1 MLQVIQKRWRR
12 WGRSFKNRRAA
23 KPVRATSQRTKSSA
37 FSRVRDA
44 LSQWRYVDLLGPFR
58 KRFARWG
65 RRIKAFRRKLV
76 GWRYPLF
83 LAVTAIAVLGA
94 GYGGYKAWRHSQLRA
109 QSLALVDG
117 RQITIFDVEAEAAAE
132 GIDPARLDAA
142 AKKRLLERVI
152 DRRLLVAAA
161 VKQGLAEDDR
171 LKAVR
176 ARADE
181 MVPTGL
187 MAQRLAGKPPVIS
200 EAEARRFMAAHPAK
214 FAARQTFVIDA
225 ITCDGDS
232 LPAAERERIDTM
244 DDAEAYLKSAKS
256 PYRRATQPMD
266 SANMADAV
274 VSGLTGLAPGQVFIL
289 PQGEKRVVGTV
300 ERRMPNPAP
309 DGIQLAAAQ
318 DAVQQQKMKE
328 RFDRALVALK
338 AKAKIEYSNK

>member
-1 MLQVIQKRWRR
+1 VLQNIQKRWRR
-12 WGRSFKNRRAA
+12 WVRSLTNRRAI
-23 KPVRATSQRTKSSA
+23 KPARPASQRKKSGVLPRLRA
-37 FSRVRDA
+37 A
-44 LSQWRYVDLLGPFR
+44 LSQWRYFNPLAPFR
-58 KRFARWG
+58 KRFARWR
-65 RRIKAFRRKLV
+65 RRIKAFRRTLV

-83 LAVTAIAVLGA
+83 LAVTAIALLGT
-94 GYGGYKAWRHSQLRA
+94 GYGGYKAWRHAQLQA

-117 RQITIFDVEAEAAAE
+117 RQITIFDVEAEAVAE
-132 GIDPARLDAA
+132 GSDPARLDAA
-142 AKKRLLERVI
+142 AKKRLLERVV

-187 MAQRLAGKPPVIS
+187 MAQRLAGKPPGIS
-200 EAEARRFMAAHPAK
+200 EAEARGFMAAHPAK

-225 ITCDGDS
+225 ITCEGDS
-232 LPAAERERIDTM
+232 LPAAERDRINTM
-244 DDAEAYLKSAKS
+244 DDAETYLKSAKS

-266 SANMADAV
+266 SANRSDAL
-274 VSGLTGLAPGQVFIL
+274 VSGLAGLAPGEVFVL
-289 PQGEKRVVGTV
+289 PQGQKLVVGTV

-318 DAVQQQKMKE
+318 DAVQQQKMAE
-328 RFDRALVALK
+328 RFDRALIALK
-338 AKAKIEYSNK
+338 AKSKIEYSSK